1 MNNFEYGFITKCAEY
16 GVDPADIIETSEK
29 DKKIKRAITALSLTG
44 LLSAGGY
51 AGYKYYNKLKDEE
64 RKYKGKMRAIGG
76 ATGAL
81 YPVVA
86 TAPETVKGIRKLIAK
101 KTGPA
106 GLIPGATGFLLHQL
120 GVISGISGLGGYLLS
135 DSIANRKFKKKHP
148 IYNKLRK
155 IEDNLKA

>member
-1 MNNFEYGFITKCAEY
+1 MNNYEYGFITKCAEY

-29 DKKIKRAITALSLTG
+29 DKKIKRAITALSLAG

-81 YPVVA
+81 FPIA
-86 TAPETVKGIRKLIAK
+86 AITPEIVGGISKRIAK
-101 KTGPA
+101 KAGPA
-106 GLIPGATGFLLHQL
+106 GLIPGAAGITLPEL
-120 GVISGISGLGGYLLS
+120 GAMSGIWGLGGYLLS

-155 IEDNLKA
+155 IEDGLKA